1 MMKNFKKNLILRA
14 NSKSLARFLPIQNND
29 LKILKLERY
38 QDKNSPIIQCRT
50 HCLNFIDFQ
59 LNLLTN
65 PIALGSAAMHG

>member
-14 NSKSLARFLPIQNND
+14 NSKSLARFLLLCSNC
-29 LKILKLERY
+29 LKNLELECY

-50 HCLNFIDFQ
+50 HYLNFTDFQ

>member
-14 NSKSLARFLPIQNND
+14 NSKSLARFLLIQNND
-29 LKILKLERY
+29 LKILELECY

-50 HCLNFIDFQ
+50 HCLNFTDFQ

>member
-1 MMKNFKKNLILRA
+1 MKNFKKNLILRA
-14 NSKSLARFLPIQNND
+14 NSKSLARFLLLCSNC
-29 LKILKLERY
+29 LKNLELECY

-50 HCLNFIDFQ
+50 HYLNFTDFQ

>member
-14 NSKSLARFLPIQNND
+14 NSKCLARFLPLCSNC
-29 LKILKLERY
+29 LKNLELECY

-50 HCLNFIDFQ
+50 HYLNFTDFQ